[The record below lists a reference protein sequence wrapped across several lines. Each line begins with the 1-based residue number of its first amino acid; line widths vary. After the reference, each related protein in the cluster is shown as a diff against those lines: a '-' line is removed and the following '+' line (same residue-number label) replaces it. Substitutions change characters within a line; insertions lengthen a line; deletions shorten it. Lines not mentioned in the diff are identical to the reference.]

1 MSYSINK
8 ILALFIL
15 AILMQNCA
23 ENELIDAAATAEVPQ
38 TIQMEKATGVEYM
51 EDAELESRT
60 SPIYSFNTLNQA
72 LECTGLGAA
81 LASGQNTVYAP
92 TDAAFA
98 KLGLNASNICEA
110 LDTETLSNILLYHV
124 TTSNLVSISQRG
136 CLEMANGN
144 VAQIA
149 RKGHRLEINES
160 RITLLFN
167 QRNGSALL
175 RLYVIDNVLEVP
187 TSNIVETAASVSIFE
202 SLVAAV
208 LAADPA
214 IAVALSDNDA
224 VFTVFAPTNDA
235 FNDLVAALGASSLEE
250 VVAAVGVDALSTI
263 LLYHVVDACAF
274 SNHLSDGLAITTLQG
289 EELVVDL
296 DNLSILDKTTDPA
309 GLVVDLIDIR
319 TANGIVHTIDKV
331 LLPQAILDVL

>member
-15 AILMQNCA
+15 AVLLQNCA
-23 ENELIDAAATAEVPQ
+23 ENELLNTATVAKAPQ
-38 TIQMEKATGVEYM
+38 IIQMEKATEVEYL
-51 EDAELESRT
+51 EDAEVESRT
-60 SPIYSFNTLNQA
+60 HVSFNTLNQA

-98 KLGLNASNICEA
+98 KLGLTAGNICEA

-124 TTSNLVSISQRG
+124 TTSNLVSLSKRG
-136 CLEMANGN
+136 CLEMANGD
-144 VAQIA
+144 VAQLV
-149 RKGHRLEINES
+149 RRSHRLEINES
-160 RITLLFN
+160 RISLLFN

-187 TSNIVETAASVSIFE
+187 TDNIVETAASVSIFE

-208 LAADPA
+208 LAADPS
-214 IAVALSDNDA
+214 IAAALSDNDA

-235 FNDLVAALGASSLEE
+235 FSDLIVALGANSLEE
-250 VVAAVGVDALSTI
+250 VVATVGVDALSTI

-274 SNHLSDGLAITTLQG
+274 SNNLSDGLAITTLQG

-296 DNLSILDKTTDPA
+296 DNLSILDKTDAPA

-331 LLPQAILDVL
+331 LLPQEIIDAL

>member
-1 MSYSINK
+1 MSYTINR

-23 ENELIDAAATAEVPQ
+23 ENELIDAAAVAEVPQ
-38 TIQMEKATGVEYM
+38 IIQLENATDVEYLG
-51 EDAELESRT
+51 DAELESRT
-60 SPIYSFNTLNQA
+60 HVSFNTLNQA

-81 LASGQNTVYAP
+81 VASGQNTVYAP

-98 KLGLNASNICEA
+98 KLGLTAANICEA

-124 TTSNLVSISQRG
+124 STSNLVSLFKRG
-136 CLEMANGN
+136 CLEMANGD
-144 VAQIA
+144 VAQLS
-149 RKGHRLEINES
+149 RSSNRLQINES
-160 RITLLFN
+160 RISLLFN
-167 QRNGSALL
+167 QRNGHALL
-175 RLYVIDNVLEVP
+175 RTYVIDNVLEVP
-187 TSNIVETAASVSIFE
+187 VSNIVETAASVSIFE

-214 IAVALSDNDA
+214 IAAALSDNDA

-235 FNDLVAALGASSLEE
+235 FSDLIAALGASSLEE
-250 VVAAVGVDALSTI
+250 VVEAVGVDALSTI

-274 SNHLSDGLAITTLQG
+274 SNNLSDGLAITTLQG
-289 EELVVDL
+289 EDLVVDL
-296 DNLSILDKTTDPA
+296 DNLSILDKTDAPA
-309 GLVVDLIDIR
+309 GLVIDLIDIR

-331 LLPQAILDVL
+331 LLPQEILDAL